1 MVLEIKLSTYEM
13 FGSCCRLLCAQEELQ
28 RLKTKNAQV
37 GFTICIYDVHE
48 HRILTK
54 FLIHVE
60 TGVKFHSA
68 LVYALSQLH
77 AQLKMK

>member
-37 GFTICIYDVHE
+37 GFTICIYDVPE
-48 HRILTK
+48 HRISTK

-60 TGVKFHSA
+60 PGVKFHSA
-68 LVYALSQLH
+68 LVYAQLH